1 MVDSI
6 GYVCVCVFVHVQ
18 THSESV
24 SLPVSGQIDGDER
37 SWDHRQARTS
47 IGARQHFSSPLPQ
60 HTHSKKNYILGRQ
73 DTEIRAKGPWLQE
86 DRVQESHEQS
96 PGIHCGS
103 MAAFYAYTS
112 YTCNIRQGVI
122 TLRVCVCVCVCVCVG
137 VCVCVCVRVCMC
149 ACVFVLLGVLF
160 DEVFKT
166 RRPTRI
172 FKMVEIGK
180 FLLVNRAA
188 PVSANLELLLTVFL
202 APWTPCEPTHF
213 RFIANN
219 AICAVASW

>member
-1 MVDSI
+1 
-6 GYVCVCVFVHVQ
+6 
-18 THSESV
+18 
-24 SLPVSGQIDGDER
+24 
-37 SWDHRQARTS
+37 
-47 IGARQHFSSPLPQ
+47 
-60 HTHSKKNYILGRQ
+60 
-73 DTEIRAKGPWLQE
+73 
-86 DRVQESHEQS
+86 
-96 PGIHCGS
+96 
-103 MAAFYAYTS
+103 
-112 YTCNIRQGVI
+112 
-122 TLRVCVCVCVCVCVG
+122 VCVCVCVCVG

-202 APWTPCEPTHF
+202 AP
-213 RFIANN
+213 
-219 AICAVASW
+219 